1 MNEIQ
6 KQMKKNNKRI
16 EKINDVLIIMNN
28 ELDENIEN
36 LLQQIEDILYSNS
49 KNV

>member
-6 KQMKKNNKRI
+6 KQMKQNNKRI
-16 EKINDVLIIMNN
+16 EKINDVLIFMNN

-36 LLQQIEDILYSNS
+36 LLQQIENILYSNS